1 MATYI
6 SLVRWTEQGIKS
18 LKESPSR
25 LDAVR
30 EAFKQAGGHL
40 RDFYLVTGQY
50 DIICIFEAPDDE
62 TIARMMLSIGSKGSV
77 RSETI
82 RAFNE
87 DEYRRIIGSL

>member
-30 EAFKQAGGHL
+30 EAFKQAVGHL